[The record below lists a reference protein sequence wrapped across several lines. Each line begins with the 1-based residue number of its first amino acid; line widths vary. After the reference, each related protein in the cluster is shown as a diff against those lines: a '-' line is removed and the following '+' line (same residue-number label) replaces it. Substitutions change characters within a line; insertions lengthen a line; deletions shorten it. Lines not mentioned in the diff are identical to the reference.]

1 MNLASLNLP
10 PAPDAARLRQLRRDQ
25 RAVAHELDEL
35 VLAQQALPLAT
46 PRAERQRLL
55 LREQQLSEQLRNV
68 CGSLHQLT
76 RAAYRPPFA
85 LAG

>member
-1 MNLASLNLP
+1 MMRSLNLP

-25 RAVAHELDEL
+25 RAVARELDEL
-35 VLAQQALPLAT
+35 VLAQQALPAAT

-55 LREQQLSEQLRNV
+55 LREQQFSEQLRNV
-68 CGSLHQLT
+68 CRSLHQLT
-76 RAAYRPPFA
+76 RAAYQPPFA